1 MEYGGSNYILLV
13 KSEMNWSELMQLNTH
28 LFAFIK
34 LGEIVST
41 KSCYMI

>member
-1 MEYGGSNYILLV
+1 
-13 KSEMNWSELMQLNTH
+13 MQLNTH

-41 KSCYMI
+41 KSC